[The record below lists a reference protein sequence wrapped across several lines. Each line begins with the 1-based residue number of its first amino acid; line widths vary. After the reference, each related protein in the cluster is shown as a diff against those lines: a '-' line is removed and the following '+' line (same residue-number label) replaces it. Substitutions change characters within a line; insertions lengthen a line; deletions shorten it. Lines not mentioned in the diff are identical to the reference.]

1 MPPAS
6 GGCHRSGK
14 PGKPS
19 LSQAQ
24 GRTQAAV
31 DPGGLWGQAPGHWY
45 DLRFP
50 QPRGEPGAGPSP
62 TARGLPRSTQHHSSG
77 WLRLPRPST
86 RSFICPSTR
95 SSLPPSFTR
104 PPRHQDSGAQ
114 AAVAGTAMSGSRAR
128 QAPRAVDWETEP
140 GEGGESAPRDAHA
153 RQEPEAAGLG
163 PGRPQGAVQTL
174 PDPYRTF
181 WSWDGPSELLCLAH
195 GGLTL
200 LSWPGAWGAGEALG
214 SISGCGRSPSVSQ
227 PCQTDQLPGSAG
239 SPLGAP
245 PHAGPPLW
253 HPGR

>member
-6 GGCHRSGK
+6 GWCHHSGK
-14 PGKPS
+14 PGKLS

-24 GRTQAAV
+24 GRTQAAM
-31 DPGGLWGQAPGHWY
+31 DPGNLWGQAPGHWY

-50 QPRGEPGAGPSP
+50 QPRGGAGRRPVTHCTRSP
-62 TARGLPRSTQHHSSG
+62 TQHPAPLLRTAASASSVHSFVHLSIRS
-77 WLRLPRPST
+77 L
-86 RSFICPSTR
+86 
-95 SSLPPSFTR
+95 LPPSFTWPLR
-104 PPRHQDSGAQ
+104 RQDSGAQ

-140 GEGGESAPRDAHA
+140 GEGGESAPRDARA

-181 WSWDGPSELLCLAH
+181 WSWDGPLELLCLAH
-195 GGLTL
+195 GRLTL

-227 PCQTDQLPGSAG
+227 PCQTDQPPGSAG